1 MPRAITFD
9 SRLRTR
15 SFCKHASTYSVRKI
29 ALAVATSKT
38 SRWIDT
44 LLGQTYDGFWIYHED
59 LCDTSVRTMH
69 PEKSKAVPLYYA
81 ERLRCR
87 NLAEHLI
94 VKPENLNAKVGKK
107 RLKRMLQR

>member
-69 PEKSKAVPLYYA
+69 PEKSKAVPLYPLKGLDVA
-81 ERLRCR
+81 TWR
-87 NLAEHLI
+87 NTSSSSQ
-94 VKPENLNAKVGKK
+94 KT
-107 RLKRMLQR
+107 